1 MNGQVVIG
9 IAMMVLCL
17 VIQCVFIAI
26 LLREL
31 KVMENRNLISP
42 GLWGTLLVL
51 IISMLAILTGNLLQ
65 IALWA
70 GLFVILGEFGDFLTA
85 FYHSTVNFST
95 LGYGDLVMSETH
107 RLLGA
112 LESLNGVLMIGL
124 STGTLFAVLNELMVM
139 AWNKREKPP

>member
-1 MNGQVVIG
+1 
-9 IAMMVLCL
+9 MMVLCL